1 MKGGVRLELDEK
13 WVTSI
18 KEARLNPEEIKI
30 PAYAAINKAKKVKYF
45 DENGILRVCKIEEG
59 LEKVAGIMKRDD
71 GSYYVSLFERDFI
84 GTQNATL
91 FHKATAAVKE
101 GMSMV
106 DFLKICEDVRLVAKE
121 KKVDP
126 LDKYIKYIDAPS
138 VERSADNPD
147 MKSLL
152 EAIKEIKKGNKLC
165 VFPEGRRNVSGTSDL
180 QEIKGGSI
188 VFSIKAKCPIVP
200 IMMLKKS
207 KIFRKTHVIIG
218 KPFELSDYYGKKLTE
233 EDMNVLAE
241 VVRSK
246 MIEQQEIL
254 KQSLIKGKKKK

>member
-1 MKGGVRLELDEK
+1 MELDEK

-18 KEARLNPEEIKI
+18 KEARLNPEAIKI

-84 GTQNATL
+84 GMQNATL

-147 MKSLL
+147 MKSFDFVRVHLTL
-152 EAIKEIKKGNKLC
+152 NEKSENIKEELEMHFSEIHRRALKRIEESGAFKRYRNQINDLILSPPVKLYQ
-165 VFPEGRRNVSGTSDL
+165 N
-180 QEIKGGSI
+180 SI
-188 VFSIKAKCPIVP
+188 ELIFV
-200 IMMLKKS
+200 LKK
-207 KIFRKTHVIIG
+207 
-218 KPFELSDYYGKKLTE
+218 
-233 EDMNVLAE
+233 
-241 VVRSK
+241 
-246 MIEQQEIL
+246 
-254 KQSLIKGKKKK
+254 